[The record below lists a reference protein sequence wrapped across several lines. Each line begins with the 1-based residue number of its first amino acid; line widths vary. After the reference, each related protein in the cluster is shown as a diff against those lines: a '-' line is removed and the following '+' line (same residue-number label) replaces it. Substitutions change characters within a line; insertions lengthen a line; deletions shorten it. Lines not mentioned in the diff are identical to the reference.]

1 MKKKLKKATVAVAAI
16 SLAVSGMPTTT
27 FPQNTAIVKASVD
40 NETFEMGNLK
50 YQITGNNTQVILLGF
65 TESTVDRTTLTI
77 PATVNYDGYD
87 FPVTSIA
94 NEAFKDCISLTKIVF
109 TDKDGNE
116 SNTTNL
122 TTIDSR
128 AFEGCTG
135 LTTLTL
141 AEGIT
146 TINGNAFLDC
156 TNLTTINFPA
166 SFTTVDNE
174 TWDDYGPLKNCTG
187 LQKVTFA
194 EGATTIPNYIFSN
207 CDFITNAHFTIPST
221 VTKIGNYAFHGLTKL
236 DHFTFPEHLEVIG
249 NNSFSECTG
258 LTSIQLPETL
268 TTLSTS
274 SFGKCSGLTEVTIPK
289 NVTTVNEDY
298 SDLSPFAECENLK
311 KVVFQDGIT
320 GIPNYMLCGAS
331 SVTEVVIPNSVTSI
345 GTSSFKKLAQ
355 ITNITLPS
363 NLTTINKEA
372 FYGCSSLSSIT
383 FPETVTTLGSNSFY
397 ACNRLTEVTLP
408 KSLAKV
414 DTIWSDASPFVS
426 CENLKKV
433 VFQDG
438 LVTIPDYI
446 LNGASSVTEIVIPD
460 SVTTIGTSA
469 FEKLGQLQSI
479 ALPKNLT
486 TINKNAFSE
495 CSSLSSISFP
505 ETVTTL
511 GGNSFY
517 ACNRLT
523 EVTLPKSLAKV
534 DTFWSGESPFSSCEN
549 LEKVTFQEGT
559 VTIPNNILTSVS
571 SVKQVVIPSSVTKIG
586 ENAFEDITKN
596 ITIYGY
602 TNSYAEAYAK
612 KYEIAFISIG
622 VAPTTVPT
630 PTNTTPAT
638 TAPAPTATNSSITA
652 PTSTAT
658 NSSITAPTPT
668 VKPTVAPVKAPKKAT
683 ISSVKRNSAKKAT
696 VKWKK
701 ISGVAGYQIT
711 YAAKSNFKGAKTKNI
726 ANTKTSYT
734 ITGLKKGK
742 IYYVKIRAYKK
753 DSNGKKVLGTYSAVK
768 KIKK

>member
-1 MKKKLKKATVAVAAI
+1 MKKKFKKATVAVAAL
-16 SLAVSGMPTTT
+16 SLAVSCIPTTT
-27 FPQNTAIVKASVD
+27 FPQNSVIVKASVD

-65 TESTVDRTTLTI
+65 TENTVDRTTLTI

-87 FPVTSIA
+87 FPVTTIA
-94 NEAFKDCISLTKIVF
+94 NGAFKDCIALTEIVF

-122 TTIDSR
+122 TTIDR
-128 AFEGCTG
+128 NAFEGCTG

-156 TNLTTINFPA
+156 TNLTTVNFPA
-166 SFTTVDNE
+166 TFTTVNE
-174 TWDDYGPLKNCTG
+174 SYDEYGPLKNCTG

-194 EGATTIPNYIFSN
+194 EGATTIPNHIFSN
-207 CDFITNAHFTIPST
+207 CDFIANSHFTIPST
-221 VTKIGNYAFHGLTKL
+221 VTKIGDYAFHGLTKL
-236 DHFTFPEHLEVIG
+236 DSFTFPEHLEVIG

-268 TTLSTS
+268 TTLSSS
-274 SFGKCSGLTEVTIPK
+274 SFSKCSGLTEVTIPK
-289 NVTTVNEDY
+289 NVTKVDEDY
-298 SDLSPFAECENLK
+298 SDVSPFAECENLK

-320 GIPNYMLCGAS
+320 NIPDYMLCEAS
-331 SVTEVVIPNSVTSI
+331 SVTEVVIPDSVTSI
-345 GTSSFKKLAQ
+345 GTSAFKELTQ

-363 NLTTINKEA
+363 NLVTINKEA
-372 FYGCSSLSSIT
+372 FYKCSSLSSIS

-414 DTIWSDASPFVS
+414 DTAWTDVSPFVS

-438 LVTIPDYI
+438 LVKIPDYI

-486 TINKNAFSE
+486 TINRKAFSE

-505 ETVTTL
+505 DTVTTL

-523 EVTLPKSLAKV
+523 EVTLPKNLAKV
-534 DTFWSGESPFSSCEN
+534 DTFWSGESPFTSCEN
-549 LEKVTFQEGT
+549 LETVTFQEGT
-559 VTIPNNILTSVS
+559 VTIPSDILNNTS
-571 SVKQVVIPSSVTKIG
+571 SVKQVVIPSSVTGIKDS
-586 ENAFEDITKN
+586 AFKNITTN

-612 KYEIAFISIG
+612 KYEIPFISIG

-630 PTNTTPAT
+630 PTNTTPAA
-638 TAPAPTATNSSITA
+638 TAPVTTATNSSITA
-652 PTSTAT
+652 PTQTAT

-668 VKPTVAPVKAPKKAT
+668 VKPTAAPVKAPKKAT

-711 YAAKSNFKGAKTKNI
+711 YAAKSNFKGAKTKNV

-742 IYYVKIRAYKK
+742 IYYVKVRAYKK